1 MKKMNKKGFTIVEL
15 VIVITVIAILS
26 AVMIPTFTGIV
37 KRAKDSAVLQNAKNA
52 YTEYLSSEDFDYAET
67 DKATLYMTYEKEGR
81 FAVVVAGELKDTIFS
96 GENAEAN
103 AKAALGLSLR
113 EDSDNGTPDDTTDD
127 IVKNYTV
134 EEKGGFKIYT
144 VNE

>member
-81 FAVVVAGELKDTIFS
+81 FAVVVAGVLSDKAYTDEVQ
-96 GENAEAN
+96 

-113 EDSDNGTPDDTTDD
+113 EDSNNGTPDDTSDD
-127 IVKNYTV
+127 TVKNYTV
-134 EEKGGFKIYT
+134 IEKGGFKIYT
-144 VNE
+144 VTE